1 MTWGQ
6 RRAIIVI
13 VLILAVVAFFWFVG
27 SIGRTARV
35 ASNSVLVMDASGAIE
50 EQRAPDFASAFSGE
64 KTPVL
69 HDYLDGLDEA
79 RRDARI
85 TGVVVRIGPLETGWA
100 KLEEI
105 RAHLLEFRKSGKPSV
120 CYLGYDGIGNL
131 EYYLASACSQTWLL
145 PTAPVNIHGMMA
157 EAVFVRGTLDK
168 LKIVPEFYHIAE
180 YKTASNMFMEKKFT
194 PPHKEEVETLLRGV
208 YAQYIKDVSEARNI
222 PRAKFEDLVNRG
234 PLSSN
239 EAVAGK
245 LVDRLAYWDQVQDYF
260 KTRKDGWNPV
270 SLSRYRANSSAVP
283 AFGGERIAVV
293 EATGLIIS
301 GASEETPGGGT
312 VMGGDSVAADLRRA
326 REDSSIKAIVLRIDS
341 GGGSAVASEV
351 IRREVQ
357 LAKGEKP
364 VVVSMSDVAASGGY
378 WIAMDA
384 SKIVA
389 DPNTITA
396 SIGVLIGKFN
406 VSGLFGM
413 LGVSTDS
420 VATSD
425 NASIFSSQSNFTPA
439 QRENIQRSLNETY
452 ANFTKGVAAGRHMQV
467 DAVDKIG
474 KGRVW
479 LASQAKDL
487 GLVDELGGLDR
498 AIEVAKQLA
507 HIPASQSV
515 RIVRLPEE
523 KTFFQLLF
531 ERQREPLSDSRSIE
545 VLLRH
550 LVRTMEPVQARVPFD
565 LIIR

>member
-6 RRAIIVI
+6 RRTIII
-13 VLILAVVAFFWFVG
+13 ILVLILAVCGIWALG
-27 SIGRTARV
+27 SIGRAPRV
-35 ASNSVLVMDASGAIE
+35 TSNSVLVIDASGPIE
-50 EQRAPDFASAFSGE
+50 EQRVADFSSAFTGE

-69 HDYLDGLDEA
+69 HDYIDGLDA
-79 RRDARI
+79 AAADPRI
-85 TGVVVRIGPLETGWA
+85 TGLVVRIGPLETGWA

-105 RAHLLEFRKSGKPSV
+105 RTHLIAFRKSHKPSI
-120 CYLGYDGIGNL
+120 CYLGYDGIGNP
-131 EYYLASACSQTWLL
+131 EYYLASACSQAWLL
-145 PTAPVNIHGMMA
+145 PTAPVTIHGMMA
-157 EAVFVRGTLDK
+157 QALFVRGTLDK

-180 YKTASNMFMEKKFT
+180 FKTATNMFTEKKFT
-194 PPHKEEVETLLRGV
+194 PAHKEEVETLLRGI
-208 YAQYIKDVSEARNI
+208 YAQYLTDVSEARGL
-222 PRAKFEDLVNRG
+222 PRAQFEDLVNRA

-239 EAVAGK
+239 EALSSK
-245 LVDRLAYWDQVQDYF
+245 LVDRLAYWDEVQDHF
-260 KTRKDGWNPV
+260 KGRAGGWNPV
-270 SLSRYRANSSAVP
+270 SLARYRANAGDS
-283 AFGGERIAVV
+283 FGFGERIAVV
-293 EATGLIIS
+293 TATGLIVS
-301 GASEETPGGGT
+301 GASQETPTGGS

-326 REDSSIKAIVLRIDS
+326 RNDSSIKAIVLRIDS

-357 LAKGEKP
+357 LAKAEKP

-406 VSGLFGM
+406 VSGLLGM

-425 NASIFSSQSNFTPA
+425 NASLFSAQQNFTPA
-439 QRENIQRSLNETY
+439 QRAYIERSLAETY
-452 ANFTKGVAAGRHMQV
+452 GNFTKGVAAGRHMKV
-467 DAVDKIG
+467 EAVDKIG

-479 LASQAKDL
+479 LGSQAKDL

-507 HIPASQSV
+507 HIPAGQSMH
-515 RIVRLPEE
+515 IVRLPEE
-523 KTFFQLLF
+523 KTFWQMLV
-531 ERQREPLSDSRSIE
+531 ERRGEPLSDTRSVE
-545 VLLRH
+545 VLLRR
-550 LVRTMEPVQARVPFD
+550 LVRTMEPVQARIPFD